1 MMKIRTIL
9 IAILTSILS
18 FYIQANEAFPQGTC
32 KRWDHVDYQRKCG
45 EVPNVNSLL
54 HLRQKDDC
62 AIIEINAK
70 SHWNAS
76 GILFE
81 KDVPYTIEVI
91 DGKNAKWKDTS
102 IETTADGWCLPPKA
116 NKANEAKCEG
126 TGDKALDWVIG
137 LLERFRRAP
146 GHDWFYLM
154 GAVVAGDKKP
164 LDNTME
170 FDIGVETKE
179 PIIPPIEGEFC
190 SFANDLSWTYYNNRG
205 TLELQITRQ

>member
-1 MMKIRTIL
+1 MKIRTIL

-45 EVPNVNSLL
+45 EIPNMNSLL
-54 HLRQKDDC
+54 HLSKDGDC

-81 KDVPYTIEVI
+81 KDVRYQIEVEG
-91 DGKNAKWKDTS
+91 GKNAKWKDKS

-116 NKANEAKCEG
+116 KCEG
-126 TGDKALDWVIG
+126 TGDKALDWIIG
-137 LLERFRRAP
+137 LMEPFRRAP
-146 GHDWFYLM
+146 DRNWFKLI
-154 GAVVAGDKKP
+154 GVVAGAEYQQDPIGNEGTLKP
-164 LDNTME
+164 RSD
-170 FDIGVETKE
+170 
-179 PIIPPIEGEFC
+179 GEFC
-190 SFANDLSWTYYNNRG
+190 SFANDLSWKYYNNSG
-205 TLELQITRQ
+205 TLKLKITRQ